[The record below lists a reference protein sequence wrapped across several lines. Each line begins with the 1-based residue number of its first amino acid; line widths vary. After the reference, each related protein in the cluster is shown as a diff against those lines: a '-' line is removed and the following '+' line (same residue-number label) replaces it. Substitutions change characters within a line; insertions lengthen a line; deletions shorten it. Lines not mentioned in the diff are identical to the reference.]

1 MAREKPRCCACGPGF
16 SPTVGGAFIR
26 DLSVREHPLDTKRNI
41 GFRSGDTQFYQRLT
55 PREVLR
61 CFGRPYGLAQPAL
74 EERINTL
81 IRDLEMTT
89 FAGRPCCT
97 LPSGWKQRANISRA
111 LLHQPE
117 VLLLDEPTAI
127 RAATRGGSGQ
137 STCLKSDAP
146 ANHLHH
152 FPHGIRGSMARLAD
166 ADPRGWLSHRAVSA
180 GFAHSLKSGAGAK
193 ILEAV
198 SKIFFGGSRRRE
210 EAEIPGKTHVSASL
224 LRRLRIMKP
233 LLVLRR
239 YIAVSGFILVESLLI
254 T

>member
-16 SPTVGGAFIR
+16 SPTAGGAFIR

-117 VLLLDEPTAI
+117 VLLLDEPTATLDVI
-127 RAATRGGSGQ
+127 SGRFSEKTIRCARAAGSPCC
-137 STCLKSDAP
+137 S
-146 ANHLHH
+146 
-152 FPHGIRGSMARLAD
+152 PHPS
-166 ADPRGWLSHRAVSA
+166 
-180 GFAHSLKSGAGAK
+180 
-193 ILEAV
+193 
-198 SKIFFGGSRRRE
+198 
-210 EAEIPGKTHVSASL
+210 
-224 LRRLRIMKP
+224 
-233 LLVLRR
+233 
-239 YIAVSGFILVESLLI
+239 
-254 T
+254 